1 MDLRTRTQQLEAKET
16 TRRKTFDVRFSF
28 CWEELR
34 FPEELHEDW
43 CEEVV
48 EDGFGPCE
56 SVERAERLKLRQQV
70 AAAAGK
76 KDSVSL
82 PLFMEVNGLEVE
94 ED

>member
-1 MDLRTRTQQLEAKET
+1 MSGLEDENAAAGSKGDNKKEN
-16 TRRKTFDVRFSF
+16 VRCEVLF

-34 FPEELHEDW
+34 FPEELHDW

-56 SVERAERLKLRQQV
+56 SVERAERLKLRQQM

-82 PLFMEVNGLEVE
+82 PLFMEVNGLEVD